1 MKINNFNKT
10 GYDKVKELNSYL
22 KENHGVKVSGFHP
35 KAKLEKV
42 REQAQQHV
50 ITLRNTNKKF
60 NLDPEYAKYLGV
72 RDVID
77 VILESGLYAD
87 SPALEGM
94 KSEIYANVQ
103 NLMDSG
109 YTMDEASKQCMNN
122 FRQDSRYAY
131 DDEFVLPIV
140 LKAAKD
146 YMESCG
152 SKHESV
158 EEELTEEPNTDLN
171 EYLLRELAKECGVD
185 IEDNTSLEAIEEKI
199 GLFAEVSG
207 KSRDAVVGFLNGLE
221 EDAVVGGIQM
231 FGKKVAEQN
240 KFTGARKD
248 AIAAGKGEFEVDGKT
263 YKITGDTSDEEEQV
277 KKESMFDDIIDDMLA
292 EEVNVEEA
300 EVIMAARA
308 LADDV
313 QDMVARLGKMVNED
327 LPAIQDQMR
336 AELGAEVAA
345 SFQDSMVSAVDGHL
359 AQTKATK
366 QSMDDAIGMLSGEA
380 PMDSGMMADEPMD
393 APVDSMDAEVD
404 AMAEPD
410 AIDVNDPAAAGPEEE
425 PLGRAPVDAP
435 EGV

>member
-1 MKINNFNKT
+1 MKIANFNQT
-10 GYDKVKELNSYL
+10 PLDKIKEMNKYL
-22 KENHGVKVSGFHP
+22 KENHGVKVTGFHTRN
-35 KAKLEKV
+35 KLEAV
-42 REQAQQHV
+42 REKAEMHV
-50 ITLRNTNKKF
+50 VRLRNTNKKF

-72 RDVID
+72 KDVID
-77 VILESGLYAD
+77 VMLEEGLYAD
-87 SPALEGM
+87 SPAVAGM
-94 KSEIYANVQ
+94 KEELYATVQ

-109 YTMDEASKQCMNN
+109 YTMDEASKECMNK

-152 SKHESV
+152 STHESI
-158 EEELTEEPNTDLN
+158 EEAPKSEIN
-171 EYLLRELAKECGVD
+171 EYLLRELAKECGVAL
-185 IEDNTSLEAIEEKI
+185 EDQTSMEAIEEK
-199 GLFAEVSG
+199 LNMFAEVSG
-207 KSRDAVVGFLNGLE
+207 KSRDAVVGFLNNLE
-221 EDAVVGGIQM
+221 EDAVVPGIQM

-248 AIAAGKGEFEVDGKT
+248 AIAQGKDSFEVDGKMF
-263 YKITGDTSDEEEQV
+263 KITGDTSDEEEQAT
-277 KKESMFDDIIDDMLA
+277 ESMFTDIIDDMLA

-345 SFQDSMVSAVDGHL
+345 GFQDSMVSAVDGHL

-366 QSMDDAIGMLSGEA
+366 QMMDDAIGTLSGDA
-380 PMDSGMMADEPMD
+380 PMDSGMMADEPMGEPM
-393 APVDSMDAEVD
+393 PVADEPMEPAVDD
-404 AMAEPD
+404 AM
-410 AIDVNDPAAAGPEEE
+410 DVNDPAAAGPEEE

-435 EGV
+435 KDPAGV

>member
-10 GYDKVKELNSYL
+10 GLDKVKELNSYL

-35 KAKLEKV
+35 KARLEQV
-42 REQAQQHV
+42 REQAQAHV
-50 ITLRNTNKKF
+50 ITLRNSNKKF

-72 RDVID
+72 KDVID
-77 VILESGLYAD
+77 VMLEEGLYAD
-87 SPALEGM
+87 SPAMSGM
-94 KSEIYANVQ
+94 KEELYATVQ

-109 YTMDEASKQCMNN
+109 YTMDEASKECMNK

-152 SKHESV
+152 STHESI
-158 EEELTEEPNTDLN
+158 EEAPKSEIN
-171 EYLLRELAKECGVD
+171 EFLLRELAKECGVAL
-185 IEDNTSLEAIEEKI
+185 EDQTSMEAIEEKI
-199 GLFAEVSG
+199 NMFAEISG
-207 KSRDAVVGFLNGLE
+207 KSRDAVVGFLNSLE
-221 EDAVVGGIQM
+221 EDAISGGIQM
-231 FGKKVAEQN
+231 FGRKVAEQN

-248 AIAAGKGEFEVDGKT
+248 AISQGKDSFEVDGKMF
-263 YKITGDTSDEEEQV
+263 KITGDTSDEEEQAN
-277 KKESMFDDIIDDMLA
+277 ESMFIDIIDDMLA

-336 AELGAEVAA
+336 AELGAQVAA

-366 QSMDDAIGMLSGEA
+366 QMMDDAIGTLSGDA
-380 PMDSGMMADEPMD
+380 PMDSGMMADEPMGEPM
-393 APVDSMDAEVD
+393 PVADEPMEPAVDD
-404 AMAEPD
+404 AM
-410 AIDVNDPAAAGPEEE
+410 DVNDPAAAGPEEE

-435 EGV
+435 KDPAGV

>member
-10 GYDKVKELNSYL
+10 GLDKVKELNSYL

-35 KAKLEKV
+35 KSRLEQV
-42 REQAQQHV
+42 REQAQAHV
-50 ITLRNTNKKF
+50 ITLRNSNKKF

-72 RDVID
+72 KDVID
-77 VILESGLYAD
+77 VMLEEGLYAD
-87 SPALEGM
+87 SPAVAGM
-94 KSEIYANVQ
+94 KEELYATVQ

-109 YTMDEASKQCMNN
+109 YTMDEASKECMNK

-152 SKHESV
+152 GTHESI
-158 EEELTEEPNTDLN
+158 EEAPKSEIN
-171 EYLLRELAKECGVD
+171 EFLLRELAKECGVAL
-185 IEDNTSLEAIEEKI
+185 EDQTSMEAIEEKI
-199 GLFAEVSG
+199 NMFAEISG
-207 KSRDAVVGFLNGLE
+207 KSRDAVVGFLNSLE
-221 EDAVVGGIQM
+221 EDAISGGIQM
-231 FGKKVAEQN
+231 FGRKVAEQN

-248 AIAAGKGEFEVDGKT
+248 AISQGKDSFEVDGKMF
-263 YKITGDTSDEEEQV
+263 KITGDTSDEEEQAN
-277 KKESMFDDIIDDMLA
+277 ESMFTDIIDDMLA

-345 SFQDSMVSAVDGHL
+345 GFQDSMVSAVDGHL

-366 QSMDDAIGMLSGEA
+366 QMMDDAIGTLSGDA
-380 PMDSGMMADEPMD
+380 PMDSGMMADEPMGEPM
-393 APVDSMDAEVD
+393 PVADEPMEPAVDD
-404 AMAEPD
+404 AM
-410 AIDVNDPAAAGPEEE
+410 DVNDPAAAGPEEE

-435 EGV
+435 KDPAGV

>member
-10 GYDKVKELNSYL
+10 GLDKVNELNSYL

-35 KAKLEKV
+35 KARLEQV
-42 REQAQQHV
+42 REQAQAHV
-50 ITLRNTNKKF
+50 ITLRNSNKKF

-72 RDVID
+72 KDVID
-77 VILESGLYAD
+77 VMLEEGLYAD
-87 SPALEGM
+87 SPAVAGM
-94 KSEIYANVQ
+94 KEELYATVQ

-109 YTMDEASKQCMNN
+109 YTMDEASKECMNK

-152 SKHESV
+152 STHESI
-158 EEELTEEPNTDLN
+158 EEAPKSEIN
-171 EYLLRELAKECGVD
+171 EYLLRELAKECGVAL
-185 IEDNTSLEAIEEKI
+185 EDQTSMEAIEEK
-199 GLFAEVSG
+199 LNMFAEISG
-207 KSRDAVVGFLNGLE
+207 KSRDAVVGFLNNLE
-221 EDAVVGGIQM
+221 EDAVVPGIQM

-248 AIAAGKGEFEVDGKT
+248 AIAQGKDSFEVDGKMF
-263 YKITGDTSDEEEQV
+263 KITGDTSDEEEQAT
-277 KKESMFDDIIDDMLA
+277 ESMFTDIIDDMLA

-313 QDMVARLGKMVNED
+313 QDMIARLGKMVNED

-345 SFQDSMVSAVDGHL
+345 GFQDSMVSAVDGHL

-366 QSMDDAIGMLSGEA
+366 QMMDDAIGTLSGDA
-380 PMDSGMMADEPMD
+380 PMDSGMMADEPMGEPM
-393 APVDSMDAEVD
+393 PVADEPMEPAVDD
-404 AMAEPD
+404 AM
-410 AIDVNDPAAAGPEEE
+410 DVNDPAAAGPEEE

-435 EGV
+435 KDPAGV